1 MQKLSEMTGL
11 TKPEGS
17 TVGICIFFYAIT
29 LVLIEL
35 MPLKRARVY
44 FSGQDVSQMINEKI
58 RLENVSKKFGD
69 TQALSNVSYYV
80 NEERLAL
87 LGHNGA
93 GKSTTFGLLSSQL
106 TADSGE
112 VYL

>member
-1 MQKLSEMTGL
+1 MTGL

-17 TVGICIFFYAIT
+17 TVGICIVFYAIT

-35 MPLKRARVY
+35 MPFKRARAY
-44 FSGQDVSQMINEKI
+44 FSGQDGEQTINEKI

-80 NEERLAL
+80 N
-87 LGHNGA
+87 
-93 GKSTTFGLLSSQL
+93 
-106 TADSGE
+106 
-112 VYL
+112 